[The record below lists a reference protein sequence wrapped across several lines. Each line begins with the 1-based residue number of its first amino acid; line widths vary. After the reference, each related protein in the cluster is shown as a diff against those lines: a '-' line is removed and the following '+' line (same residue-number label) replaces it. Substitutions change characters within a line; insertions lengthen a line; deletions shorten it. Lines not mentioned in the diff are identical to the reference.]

1 MDPPDPTC
9 NKWLLPKETSAFHQA
24 AAAPFSDG
32 SSLLATADRVA
43 TLPPPLQQSGGLEDC
58 FRRAISASTSM
69 DAPMVQS
76 ASSGP
81 ELHSYTALPTQGR
94 MRSELGGYRFG
105 PQAGFDVRYQGSSRR
120 PQQGLAFPQPSN
132 GSHRYQ
138 MAPERGQGY
147 R

>member
-1 MDPPDPTC
+1 MDPSGADP

-32 SSLLATADRVA
+32 SSLATADRVA

-69 DAPMVQS
+69 DVRMLQS
-76 ASSGP
+76 TSSGP
-81 ELHSYTALPTQGR
+81 ELHSYGALPTQGR

>member
-1 MDPPDPTC
+1 MDPSGPD

-32 SSLLATADRVA
+32 SSLPTADRVA

-58 FRRAISASTSM
+58 FRRAISASTGM
-69 DAPMVQS
+69 EAPMLQS

-81 ELHSYTALPTQGR
+81 ELHSYGALPTQGR

-120 PQQGLAFPQPSN
+120 PQQGLAFPQPLN